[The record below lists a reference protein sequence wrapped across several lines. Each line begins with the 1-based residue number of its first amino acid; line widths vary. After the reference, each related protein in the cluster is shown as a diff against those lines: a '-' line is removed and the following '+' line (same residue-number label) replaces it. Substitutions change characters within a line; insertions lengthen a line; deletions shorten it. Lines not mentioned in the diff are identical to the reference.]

1 MVILWKGLKKQKQ
14 CVFMLRKSNVQIML
28 ALQVLDILPK
38 MLMMNLMYTQ
48 KEA

>member
-1 MVILWKGLKKQKQ
+1 
-14 CVFMLRKSNVQIML
+14 MLRKSNVQIML

-38 MLMMNLMYTQ
+38 MLMMNPMYTQ